1 MKNFEE
7 LENFISTHKDWQ
19 ELLKK
24 EPYNLK
30 TIKPFV
36 LHSNWFILSYN
47 LIESDFKEPIVRQCR
62 GTVVEVLDNGKAR
75 VICGPYTKFF
85 NWDDPNSALK
95 DIDWNSAR
103 SYAKIDGQLIKMF
116 KYDGDHRDHWVTNG
130 APGLYTPIDYETEDV
145 KDYNQLLS
153 KALLTSGGIKSQGC
167 VFDENDFSCKM
178 DWVDKVPDGWTLMF
192 ELTSPQNRIVV
203 KYNETK
209 LWFHGARDAEGNEH
223 LPEEIKEK
231 FGIPYEIPKIYEGI
245 DGIDVA
251 FAEYLDSMNGAEN
264 EGMVICDKNFNRIKV
279 KCDSYLNMKFIRET
293 SESPEAIWRIVVTE
307 QHDDILSKAPELKD
321 KIDET
326 VKVWKKFIK
335 ELRSNIAYAIE
346 VYELDKNRNRK
357 DFALWVNAQVTNACW
372 KPIFFTS
379 IDKGALETYQK
390 VIKDLVENKNG
401 YEKYLTLLKP
411 LSEK

>member
-36 LHSNWFILSYN
+36 EHPNWFILSYN
-47 LIESDFKEPIVRQCR
+47 LIESDFKNPIVRQCR
-62 GTVVEVLDNGKAR
+62 GTVVEVFDNGAAR

-95 DIDWNSAR
+95 LIDWKTAR

-130 APGLYTPIDYETEDV
+130 APGLYTPLDYEEGDIKTYPDLVKAALNKDLKAPANFIITEH
-145 KDYNQLLS
+145 
-153 KALLTSGGIKSQGC
+153 
-167 VFDENDFSCKM
+167 DFSCDA
-178 DWVDKVPDGWTLMF
+178 DWVKKVPDGWTLDF

-209 LWFHGARDAEGNEH
+209 LWFHGARDAEGNEFF
-223 LPEEIKEK
+223 PEDVAEM
-231 FGIPYEIPKIYEGI
+231 FGIPYEIPKIYEGV
-245 DGIDVA
+245 DGIDAA
-251 FAEYLDSMNGAEN
+251 FADYLNDMNGAEN
-264 EGMVICDKNFNRIKV
+264 EGMVICDGNFNRIKV

-293 SESPEAIWRIVVTE
+293 SESPEAIWRIVITE
-307 QHDDILSKAPELKD
+307 QYDDILSKAPELKE
-321 KIDET
+321 KIDEA
-326 VKVWKKFIK
+326 VKTYRKFAK
-335 ELRSNIAYAIE
+335 DLKSTIAYAID
-346 VYELDKNRNRK
+346 VYENDKNKNRK
-357 DFALWVNAQVTNACW
+357 EFALWVNAQVTNPAY

-379 IDKGALETYQK
+379 IDKGSEATYKK
-390 VIKDLVENKNG
+390 VIDDLIEGKNG
-401 YEKYLTLLKP
+401 YEKYELLLKP

>member
-7 LENFISTHKDWQ
+7 LEKVISTHKDWQ

-36 LHSNWFILSYN
+36 EHPNWFILSYN
-47 LIESDFKEPIVRQCR
+47 LIESDFKNPIVCQCR
-62 GTVVEVLDNGKAR
+62 GTVVEVFDNGAAR

-95 DIDWNSAR
+95 KIDWNTAR

-130 APGLYTPIDYETEDV
+130 APGLYTPLDYEDGDIKTYPD
-145 KDYNQLLS
+145 LLRV
-153 KALLTSGGIKSQGC
+153 ALDADLPKPANYLIT
-167 VFDENDFSCKM
+167 ENDFSCDA
-178 DWVDKVPDGWTLMF
+178 DWVKKVPDGWTLDF

-203 KYNETK
+203 KYDKTK
-209 LWFHGARDAEGNEH
+209 LWLHGARDAEGNEF
-223 LPEEIKEK
+223 LPEDVAEM
-231 FGIPYEIPKIYEGI
+231 FGIPYEIPKIYDGI
-245 DGIDVA
+245 DGIDAA
-251 FAEYLDSMNGAEN
+251 FTEYLNDMNGAEN
-264 EGMVICDKNFNRIKV
+264 EGLVICDGNFNRIKV
-279 KCDSYLNMKFIRET
+279 KCDSYLNMKFIRDT
-293 SESPEAIWRIVVTE
+293 SESPEGIWRIVISE
-307 QHDDILSKAPELKD
+307 QSDDILSKAPELKE
-321 KIDET
+321 KIDDA
-326 VKVWKKFIK
+326 VNVWKKFTK
-335 ELRSNIAYAIE
+335 ELKSNIAYAIE

-357 DFALWVNAQVTNACW
+357 DFALWVNEQVTNSCW

-379 IDKGALETYQK
+379 IDKGAVETYQK
-390 VIKDLVENKNG
+390 VVNDLIENKNG